1 MHREKRLCSRWHVCV
16 LAFVF
21 AATAAPATSS
31 AAGATASPPANIS
44 WTPLPPTL
52 TFGLSPVGF
61 PSVMSGLAKWFE
73 EVAQIPHAGVY
84 GPALWRDSLV
94 TAGKVPQLA
103 TVIATEAAKLK
114 LQPVVVLGW
123 HRDGQPPT
131 PVLSSP
137 GNSVNNWT
145 NAETKKLFQ
154 QTAVAYA
161 AQFKPDVLFLGSE
174 TDWYAV
180 ANPVDYKNWVGVF
193 QATRAAVKAASP
205 ATRVGTC
212 FQYERISGTGK
223 LTGFTTPAWQ
233 ALTEHDLSKVD
244 IIGLTSYPMF
254 ASKQSSG
261 VTDTYL
267 EPLTTRLPPGTPI
280 AVLESGWPAECG
292 LRTGCPWEA
301 GPLHQLTYL
310 LRPLYMEYLYVE
322 FVCKCIYVYFTYM
335 LDGAGMHEPRM
346 SLRLNALPMATQFW

>member
-1 MHREKRLCSRWHVCV
+1 MHREKRLCSSTWHVCRVHARV
-16 LAFVF
+16 LAFLF
-21 AATAAPATSS
+21 AATIAPAQSS
-31 AAGATASPPANIS
+31 AAGATPSPANS
-44 WTPLPPTL
+44 WTPPSPTL

-61 PSVMSGLAKWFE
+61 PSVMSGLGKWFE

-123 HRDGQPPT
+123 HKDGRPPT

-145 NAETKKLFQ
+145 NFETQKLFQ

-161 AQFKPDVLFLGSE
+161 AQFKPEVLFLGSE

-180 ANPVDYKNWVGVF
+180 ANPVDYKNWVAVF
-193 QATRAAVKAASP
+193 EATRAAVQAASP

-212 FQYERISGTGK
+212 FQYERMSGTGK
-223 LTGFTTPAWQ
+223 LTGFNTPAWQ

-254 ASKQSSG
+254 ASKQSSD
-261 VTDTYL
+261 VTATYL
-267 EPLTTRLPPGTPI
+267 EPLTMRLPPGTPI

-301 GPLHQLTYL
+301 GPLHQLTYARAAHKL
-310 LRPLYMEYLYVE
+310 AA
-322 FVCKCIYVYFTYM
+322 KNAA
-335 LDGAGMHEPRM
+335 DGHPIMVSTH
-346 SLRLNALPMATQFW
+346 TKTV